1 MKHILKIAGIA
12 LLILIS
18 VAGAG
23 VSYYWYNR
31 YQTVV
36 TSPQAGSAEEIQA
49 IVKKLSAFMDLPDE
63 TPSIV
68 TVTDREKLQNQEFF
82 KKAANGDK
90 IIIYEASRRVILYR
104 PSTNRVIDVAPL
116 VFNDTT
122 QDTQQLVPQT
132 KPTPFIEPDMTS
144 THSADTT
151 ATVSG
156 EYKSFMPSPQE

>member
-1 MKHILKIAGIA
+1 MKHIMKIVAIII
-12 LLILIS
+12 LLLIS

-23 VSYYWYNR
+23 ASYYWYNR

-36 TSPQAGSAEEIQA
+36 TNPQAGSTEEIQT
-49 IVKKLSAFMDLPDE
+49 IVKKLSAFMDLPNE

-116 VFNDTT
+116 VFNDAT
-122 QDTQQLVPQT
+122 QNSQQLMPQT
-132 KPTPFIEPDMTS
+132 NPTPLVEADLPS
-144 THSADTT
+144 TGSADGITT
-151 ATVSG
+151 PTG
-156 EYKSFMPSPQE
+156 EYNKFMPTP